1 MSWHSLRDHIFE
13 VIAGAAL
20 VGMGTATI
28 TGVASNARQDTK
40 IENLE
45 RLEPKLDKIIEA
57 QSATNDRLTRIEAKL
72 EDNK

>member
-1 MSWHSLRDHIFE
+1 MSWQSLRDHIFE
-13 VIAGAAL
+13 VIAGAAVL
-20 VGMGTATI
+20 GMGTATA
-28 TGVASNARQDTK
+28 TGMVSNARQDTK

-72 EDNK
+72 EDDR